1 MSLFTIMKSLRCIRW
16 RSRTTCRAEN
26 GGESARPTVIATFWS
41 MARSR
46 CVTECRPRRH
56 RVSCSATARARR
68 SRSGKRERPRFSLM
82 KQDTDFYQLGI
93 DLFNEGRF
101 FECHEAWEE
110 IWKRADGELKL
121 FYQGLIQAAVAILHA
136 QRGNLEGARSLY
148 EKASA
153 KLDKIPHEH
162 MGLAIGELRVE
173 LRRFIETAT
182 RANSAPLP
190 DPPRLRRI
198 PK

>member
-1 MSLFTIMKSLRCIRW
+1 LT
-16 RSRTTCRAEN
+16 RAHPNFFE
-26 GGESARPTVIATFWS
+26 
-41 MARSR
+41 
-46 CVTECRPRRH
+46 
-56 RVSCSATARARR
+56 
-68 SRSGKRERPRFSLM
+68 
-82 KQDTDFYQLGI
+82 QGI

-110 IWKRADGELKL
+110 IWKRSDGEVKL

-153 KLDKIPHEH
+153 KLDPIPHEH
-162 MGLAIGELRVE
+162 LGLAIGQLRLELS
-173 LRRFIETAT
+173 RFIDAAT
-182 RANSAPLP
+182 RAAGAPLP
-190 DPPRLRRI
+190 APPRLRRI